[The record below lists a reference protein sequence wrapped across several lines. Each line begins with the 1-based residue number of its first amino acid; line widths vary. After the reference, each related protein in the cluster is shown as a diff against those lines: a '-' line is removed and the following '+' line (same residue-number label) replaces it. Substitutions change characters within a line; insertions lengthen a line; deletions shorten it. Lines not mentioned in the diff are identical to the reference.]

1 MKKQN
6 KKTIKKRLDK
16 KWSLII
22 RSKGYCEVC
31 KTNVKQL
38 HPHHITGRRN
48 LDTRWDIRNG
58 VCLCAS
64 HHTLGTKSA
73 HQSPL
78 WFHEW
83 LLKNKPDVIDY
94 LNEKRKE
101 PPHPYSVEDYLKIED
116 ELDKL
121 CP

>member
-1 MKKQN
+1 M
-6 KKTIKKRLDK
+6 KTIKKRTIKNRMDK

-31 KTNVKQL
+31 KTSVHQL
-38 HPHHITGRRN
+38 HPHHVTGRVN
-48 LDTRWDIRNG
+48 LNTRWDIRNG
-58 VCLCAS
+58 CCLCAT
-64 HHTLGTKSA
+64 HHTMGQKSA

-83 LLKNKPDVIDY
+83 LLKHRPEDVAY

-116 ELDKL
+116 ELDKY
-121 CP
+121 